1 MKPSLLAQV
10 DIGNNL
16 LDNSGAAVGPKYT
29 SISPLI
35 SYLLKNSLTI
45 AGIIFL
51 GLLIFGGISLIIN
64 AGSSDSKKAAQ
75 AQQTV
80 SSALIGFAVV
90 FSAYF
95 IIQIISLIT
104 GVKILDSG
112 L

>member
-1 MKPSLLAQV
+1 MQCFFFAE
-10 DIGNNL
+10 
-16 LDNSGAAVGPKYT
+16 
-29 SISPLI
+29 
-35 SYLLKNSLTI
+35 LTI
-45 AGIIFL
+45 LHHFDTIGIV
-51 GLLIFGGISLIIN
+51 LLIFGGISLIIN

>member
-1 MKPSLLAQV
+1 MTSSLLAQV
-10 DIGNNL
+10 NIGNNL
-16 LDNSGAAVGPKYT
+16 LDNSGTAVGPKYNT
-29 SISPLI
+29 ASPLI
-35 SYLLKNSLTI
+35 NSLLKNSLTL

-51 GLLIFGGISLIIN
+51 CLLIFGGISMIIN
-64 AGSSDSKKAAQ
+64 AVSADSKKTSQ
-75 AQQTV
+75 ALQSF

-95 IIQIISLIT
+95 IIQIISLVT